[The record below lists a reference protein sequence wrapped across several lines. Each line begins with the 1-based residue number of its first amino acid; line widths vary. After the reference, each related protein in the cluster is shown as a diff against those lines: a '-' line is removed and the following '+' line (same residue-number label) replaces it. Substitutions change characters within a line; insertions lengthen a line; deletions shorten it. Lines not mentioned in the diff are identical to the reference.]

1 MKAGFR
7 CAIIFSMTAL
17 MLGVA
22 GCTVS
27 PPVAYTPT
35 ATKTTTELSYTPLA
49 TPTLRPTN
57 TPVPLYEG
65 SLCAYSN
72 GTIEDVSIKSKLLTR
87 PLAVKI
93 YLPPCYDEL
102 RSDGYPVLYMLHGQA
117 SENDQWQKLGLL
129 STADTLITQGSI
141 RPMIIVMPY
150 DISWTIGPEDSSFD
164 EAFIQELIPYVEENF
179 NACSDRGCRAVGG
192 LSRGGNWAV
201 YLGFSHP
208 EEFIAIGSHSSPLF
222 YGEIPRITT
231 MLNTED
237 VAERLPAIFIDVG
250 NKDENINQVLAYV
263 ALLKKYNVPYLFT
276 EFTGY
281 HSEDYW
287 SGHVSDY
294 LMWYSSQFV
303 VNR

>member
-1 MKAGFR
+1 
-7 CAIIFSMTAL
+7 
-17 MLGVA
+17 
-22 GCTVS
+22 
-27 PPVAYTPT
+27 
-35 ATKTTTELSYTPLA
+35 
-49 TPTLRPTN
+49 
-57 TPVPLYEG
+57 
-65 SLCAYSN
+65 
-72 GTIEDVSIKSKLLTR
+72 
-87 PLAVKI
+87 
-93 YLPPCYDEL
+93 
-102 RSDGYPVLYMLHGQA
+102 
-117 SENDQWQKLGLL
+117 
-129 STADTLITQGSI
+129 
-141 RPMIIVMPY
+141 MIIVMPY

-231 MLNTED
+231 ALNTED
-237 VAERLPAIFIDVG
+237 VANRLPAIYIDVG

-263 ALLKKYNVPYLFT
+263 NLLKKYNVPYLFT

-281 HSEDYW
+281 HSEEYW
-287 SGHVSDY
+287 SAHVSDY

-303 VNR
+303 VNP